1 MSIDTDP
8 NKKYIDDFIVLGH
21 AVPQEHRDLRKSI
34 CMMGYSP
41 TQGLVRLYPV
51 PINVR
56 PKRWEMLKIPVEKS
70 TSDKRSES
78 WKIQGAKNEFDVL
91 FKKIHHFDKVKPR
104 NTKNIIDLLLTKY
117 QKDCISSLNDKK
129 ESLGIIKPQNIEPY
143 FEKRKDYDPNIQA
156 TLDSDTLYKTSSN
169 FEFQPRI
176 KYTCSN
182 CHAKNG
188 HDQQLLERGAYEWM
202 RKYPSNKEQLWKN
215 YRIGDPNYEHY
226 FLVGNQA
233 KYLNSFMVI
242 GILWHKKQ

>member
-56 PKRWEMLKIPVEKS
+56 HKRWEMLKIPVERS

-91 FKKIHHFDKVKPR
+91 FKKIHHFDKV
-104 NTKNIIDLLLTKY
+104 
-117 QKDCISSLNDKK
+117 
-129 ESLGIIKPQNIEPY
+129 
-143 FEKRKDYDPNIQA
+143 
-156 TLDSDTLYKTSSN
+156 
-169 FEFQPRI
+169 
-176 KYTCSN
+176 
-182 CHAKNG
+182 
-188 HDQQLLERGAYEWM
+188 
-202 RKYPSNKEQLWKN
+202 
-215 YRIGDPNYEHY
+215 
-226 FLVGNQA
+226 
-233 KYLNSFMVI
+233 
-242 GILWHKKQ
+242 